1 MNEDEIAIYIQL
13 WTSVNSYVSV
23 KDKESAC
30 EHFLAIINE
39 HVTDLEETASD
50 WAGFD
55 SSIDKVLRN
64 NYIDHDGLDED
75 DEEDNW

>member
-39 HVTDLEETASD
+39 HVTDLEGSMKSEKILAILS
-50 WAGFD
+50 
-55 SSIDKVLRN
+55 LRLIITKN
-64 NYIDHDGLDED
+64 N
-75 DEEDNW
+75 